1 MRLLLCQTPK
11 LSYSQMLEM
20 LQHETEDDQYDL
32 ACFPEICVDHPPQCT
47 GHGALS
53 LENVALRVLAQLAKN
68 KKMYIVLGSVEEKVD
83 GKSYD
88 TCVVLDRSGEIALT
102 YRKQSTSSV
111 TKAVGNDM
119 GVFHTEQGPIGLLLS
134 SEVEE
139 KSKWMQILEQK
150 PYFVLNP
157 ARAPC
162 TADPFLLNKYPE
174 LQVKAWHAQLAK
186 IERLVT
192 TMTRYFPCSFVR
204 VDAPYL
210 QGGSGTSLLF
220 EPHRSFIAPRA
231 TAVIFSV
238 ETLHPNELPQRRLP
252 GWRHLTIED
261 RALAFE
267 RTATGAGVPAFEAAT
282 DEALE
287 KGPRYLVWTM
297 RPPHKGMSKQG
308 PSYGS
313 AKHRSEGLVNDM
325 VEHGLPFSQSIRAAF
340 QVPLKARTGE
350 ALFLYAEA
358 FGRVILWDVALKNDR
373 WSHKFP
379 QDQRITAAAGWEQPW
394 QYIIATVD
402 TSMNLQFTVFDQE
415 TIIRTVPVS
424 FFSTVVGQHSSVGVQ
439 SHSVD
444 DEHPVIA
451 KGKARAAV
459 RFLHYVSGSLVLA
472 VLEGAP
478 VALLTDLETQT
489 SQEVSIH
496 GGPPAEKARAELVGT
511 HLIHQR
517 FRERSTCSAVACL
530 FRSNHLCH
538 VSLDDLY
545 TYDQT
550 LIEDAA
556 TVKQR
561 SDIPLHSAAL
571 QYSGYY
577 HLIVTYQ
584 SMTLRWWQVSLNQC
598 KLQTHTI
605 LPSAMVHLT
614 AIYWGPSPSSGLGA
628 LGLPSNGHSQP
639 IRTSASASQGM
650 KPKSAELV
658 GDGAAAQGV
667 SAARQSR
674 KTMGMKKNHRGT
686 NQSSGKDDE
695 EVTAKFPGIEE
706 KLHAAQWQRA
716 QRGSVAEEGPVT
728 EETQD
733 NTDSGYMPPD
743 TCICIIGIDANG
755 AMPLLF
761 ARGGRIQRV
770 YQCSDHFCEKSAE
783 VERIH
788 SEGKD
793 IAVMLSNG
801 DIRFFEFYA
810 DDKVMALQ
818 DLQFEA

>member
-1 MRLLLCQTPK
+1 
-11 LSYSQMLEM
+11 MLEL
-20 LQHETEDDQYDL
+20 LQHETEEDQYDL

-83 GKSYD
+83 GKCYD
-88 TCVVLDRSGEIALT
+88 TCVVLDRSGDICLT

-111 TKAVGNDM
+111 TKAVGNEM
-119 GVFHTEQGPIGLLLS
+119 GIFHTEQGPIGILLS

-252 GWRHLTIED
+252 GWRALTIED
-261 RALAFE
+261 RALALE
-267 RTATGAGVPAFEAAT
+267 RSANNLGAAAHEATS

-297 RPPHKGMSKQG
+297 RPPHKGMGKRG
-308 PSYGS
+308 PTSGS
-313 AKHRSEGLVNDM
+313 AKQRSEGLVNDM
-325 VEHGLPFSQSIRAAF
+325 VEHGLPFSQSIRNAF
-340 QVPLKARTGE
+340 QVPLRARTGE

-358 FGRVILWDVALKNDR
+358 YGRVILWDVALKNDR

-379 QDQRITAAAGWEQPW
+379 ANQRITAAAGWEQPW

-402 TSMNLQFTVFDQE
+402 TSMNLLFTVFDQE
-415 TIIRTVPVS
+415 TILRTIPVN
-424 FFSTVVGQHSSVGVQ
+424 FFSAVVGTVNTNMDSEQPQQPTDG
-439 SHSVD
+439 
-444 DEHPVIA
+444 PPNL
-451 KGKARAAV
+451 KGRARAAV
-459 RFLHYVSGSLVLA
+459 RFLHYVSGTLVLA

-478 VALLTDLETQT
+478 VALLTDIETQT
-489 SQEVSIH
+489 SQEISIH
-496 GGPPAEKARAELVGT
+496 GGPPAERARAELVGT
-511 HLIHQR
+511 HLIKQR

-561 SDIPLHSAAL
+561 SDIPLHSAAV

-605 LPSAMVHLT
+605 LSSAMVHLT
-614 AIYWGPSPSSGLGA
+614 AIYWGPSPSAGLGQ
-628 LGLPSNGHSQP
+628 LGSPVATAAARTS
-639 IRTSASASQGM
+639 TSASQKLKSGSQSTTS
-650 KPKSAELV
+650 P
-658 GDGAAAQGV
+658 
-667 SAARQSR
+667 ARQSR
-674 KTMGMKKNHRGT
+674 KTMGMRKTRQAN
-686 NQSSGKDDE
+686 E
-695 EVTAKFPGIEE
+695 EDVNAEFPGA
-706 KLHAAQWQRA
+706 LNAALANEHQHQRA
-716 QRGSVAEEGPVT
+716 QRGSIIAEEISTMPAA

-743 TCICIIGIDANG
+743 ICICIIGIDANG

-761 ARGGRIQRV
+761 ARGGRITRV
-770 YQCSDHFCEKSAE
+770 YQCSDHFVEKSVE
-783 VERIH
+783 VERIY
-788 SEGKD
+788 SEGTD

-810 DDKVMALQ
+810 DETVMALQ

>member
-11 LSYSQMLEM
+11 LSYSQMLEL

-47 GHGALS
+47 GQGALS
-53 LENVALRVLAQLAKN
+53 LENVALRVLATIAKN
-68 KKMYIVLGSVEEKVD
+68 KKMYIVLGSVEEKVN
-83 GKSYD
+83 GKCYD
-88 TCVVLDRSGEIALT
+88 TCVVLDKSGEICLT
-102 YRKQSTSSV
+102 YRKQSTTSV
-111 TKAVGNDM
+111 TKAVGHEM
-119 GVFHTEQGPIGLLLS
+119 GIFHTEQGPIGILLS

-139 KSKWMQILEQK
+139 KSKWMEILEQR

-186 IERLVT
+186 IEKLVT

-238 ETLHPNELPQRRLP
+238 ETLHPNELSSRRLP
-252 GWRHLTIED
+252 GWRALTIED
-261 RALAFE
+261 RALALE
-267 RTATGAGVPAFEAAT
+267 TSTKGHAEVTSE
-282 DEALE
+282 EALE

-297 RPPHKGMSKQG
+297 RPPHKGMAKRG
-308 PSYGS
+308 ASYGS
-313 AKHRSEGLVNDM
+313 AKQRSEGLVNDM
-325 VEHGLPFSQSIRAAF
+325 VAHGLPFAQSIRNAF
-340 QVPLKARTGE
+340 QVPLRARTGE

-358 FGRVILWDVALKNDR
+358 KGVVILWDVALKNDR

-379 QDQRITAAAGWEQPW
+379 PDQRITAAAGWEQPW

-402 TSMNLQFTVFDQE
+402 TSMSLQFTLFDQE
-415 TIIRTVPVS
+415 AIVRTIPVS
-424 FFSTVVGQHSSVGVQ
+424 FFSTVVANTNSNSEN
-439 SHSVD
+439 
-444 DEHPVIA
+444 EHPPQTVLQDTPPTLR
-451 KGKARAAV
+451 GRARAAV
-459 RFLHYVSGSLVLA
+459 RFLHYVSGTLVLA

-478 VALLTDLETQT
+478 VALLTDMETQT
-489 SQEVSIH
+489 SQEISIH
-496 GGPPAEKARAELVGT
+496 GGPPAEKAKAELVGT
-511 HLIHQR
+511 HLIKQR
-517 FRERSTCSAVACL
+517 FRERSTCCAVACL
-530 FRSNHLCH
+530 YRSNHLCH

-545 TYDQT
+545 TYDQS

-561 SDIPLHSAAL
+561 SDIPLHSAAV

-598 KLQTHTI
+598 KLQTHTA
-605 LPSAMVHLT
+605 LSSAMVHLT
-614 AIYWGPSPSSGLGA
+614 AIYWGPSPSAGLGA
-628 LGLPSNGHSQP
+628 LGPTGSAAHP
-639 IRTSASASQGM
+639 ARTSASASQSL
-650 KPKSAELV
+650 KPKSESKNGPQSPGRQSSKIVKMRKQRPTQANDVENDPDLT
-658 GDGAAAQGV
+658 GIEAKLNHLGPRGSTNGEDGA
-667 SAARQSR
+667 
-674 KTMGMKKNHRGT
+674 TMP
-686 NQSSGKDDE
+686 
-695 EVTAKFPGIEE
+695 A
-706 KLHAAQWQRA
+706 
-716 QRGSVAEEGPVT
+716 T
-728 EETQD
+728 EENQD
-733 NTDSGYMPPD
+733 NADSGYMPPD
-743 TCICIIGIDANG
+743 ICICIIGIDANG

-761 ARGGRIQRV
+761 ARGGRITRV
-770 YQCSDHFCEKSAE
+770 YQCSDHFCEKSVE
-783 VERIH
+783 VERIY

-810 DDKVMALQ
+810 DDEVMALQ

>member
-1 MRLLLCQTPK
+1 MRLLVCQTPK
-11 LSYSQMLEM
+11 LSYSQMLEL

-47 GHGALS
+47 GQGALS

-83 GKSYD
+83 GKCYD
-88 TCVVLDRSGEIALT
+88 TCVVLDRSGEICLT

-111 TKAVGNDM
+111 TKAVGNEM
-119 GVFHTEQGPIGLLLS
+119 GIFHTEQGPIGILLS

-139 KSKWMQILEQK
+139 KAKWMQILEQK

-186 IERLVT
+186 IEKLVT

-204 VDAPYL
+204 VDAPHL

-252 GWRHLTIED
+252 GWRALTIED
-261 RALAFE
+261 RALALE
-267 RTATGAGVPAFEAAT
+267 RHSNGGAPAVEATS

-297 RPPHKGMSKQG
+297 RPPHKGMAKRG
-308 PSYGS
+308 PTSGS
-313 AKHRSEGLVNDM
+313 ARQRSEGLVNDM
-325 VEHGLPFSQSIRAAF
+325 VEHGLPFSQSIRNAF
-340 QVPLKARTGE
+340 QVPLRARTGE

-379 QDQRITAAAGWEQPW
+379 QSQRITAAAGWEQPW

-402 TSMNLQFTVFDQE
+402 TSMNLLFTVFDQE
-415 TIIRTVPVS
+415 TILRTIPIN
-424 FFSTVVGQHSSVGVQ
+424 FFSTVVGTVNTNMDNEQSQQPSSDG
-439 SHSVD
+439 
-444 DEHPVIA
+444 PPNL
-451 KGKARAAV
+451 KGRARAAV
-459 RFLHYVSGSLVLA
+459 RFLHYVSGTLVLA

-478 VALLTDLETQT
+478 VALLTDIETQT
-489 SQEVSIH
+489 SQEISIH
-496 GGPPAEKARAELVGT
+496 GGPPNERARAELVGT
-511 HLIHQR
+511 HLIKQR
-517 FRERSTCSAVACL
+517 FRERSTCAAVACL
-530 FRSNHLCH
+530 YRSNHLCH
-538 VSLDDLY
+538 VSLDDMY

-561 SDIPLHSAAL
+561 SDIPLHSAAV
-571 QYSGYY
+571 QYTGYY

-605 LPSAMVHLT
+605 LSSAMVHLT
-614 AIYWGPSPSSGLGA
+614 AIYWGPSPSAGLG
-628 LGLPSNGHSQP
+628 QP
-639 IRTSASASQGM
+639 VAAAPPTAASTTRTSASASQNM
-650 KPKSAELV
+650 KLKSAS
-658 GDGAAAQGV
+658 Q
-667 SAARQSR
+667 SASSPARQSR
-674 KTMGMKKNHRGT
+674 KTMGVRKVRPTQAG
-686 NQSSGKDDE
+686 E
-695 EVTAKFPGIEE
+695 EDVNAEFPGIEA
-706 KLHAAQWQRA
+706 KLNEHRA
-716 QRGSVAEEGPVT
+716 QRGSIIAEEVATMPAS

-733 NTDSGYMPPD
+733 NADSGYMPPD
-743 TCICIIGIDANG
+743 ICICIIGIDANG

-761 ARGGRIQRV
+761 ARGGRITRV
-770 YQCSDHFCEKSAE
+770 YQCSDHFVEKSVE
-783 VERIH
+783 VERIY

-810 DDKVMALQ
+810 DDEVMALQ